1 MAHWQTPQS
10 GPRKIYGLNPTGQ
23 ARKQAKFIGRSGE
36 VAAMAD
42 EVNPD
47 ELEIADELIAE
58 RRSEK
63 PGETPEDMTAW
74 QRPITAIIDVINYR
88 AGQIIALMMVPLIVV
103 VVFEVFA
110 RNSFIILS
118 NAGFEEFARSLGLG
132 PTLWVY
138 DMSRM
143 IAGVMFMAAAGYG
156 LMRGVHIRA
165 DFLYRNWSDKTQA
178 TVDAAL
184 YLLFFIPSM
193 ILFTVVASKFWW
205 LAYSTGET
213 LQIDSAWGPLLW
225 PARTAMPI
233 GGVLLLLQG
242 LPEIFRAFHKMGKER
257 EKLFVRFLPVYVI
270 VLAWLMLAVFVP
282 DVVPGGAWFSD
293 IMSARPSLSKPIIG
307 LIMLGAMLF
316 VIFIGFPISFTLI
329 FLGFVFGIWGLNF
342 KLTTLLMTLNTNS
355 TMLNDQLMA
364 VPLFVLMGIVM
375 ESAGLMERL
384 FASIQMIM
392 SRVRGALF
400 IAVLIVSTIFAAA
413 TGIVGASVTLLGIMA
428 GATMSRSGYN
438 VQLAAGTITAGGT
451 LGILIPPSIM
461 LIVMGPVLEVSTL
474 DLFRGAFIP
483 GAILATL
490 YLVYTLGR
498 CWINPSLG
506 PILGPEDQPD
516 TSKYYGAEV
525 ALICMGVLTVC
536 RVFGLGIGGA
546 FGSIMPFGGLFVL
559 IIVLAFAYAAFK
571 NLSVLRI
578 AVPIAVLF
586 HLYMLFANSGEGLS
600 ATSAIMAAFML
611 LLGFLASPI
620 YKANASE
627 DFFFS
632 ELWTEFF
639 AGLMP
644 PTILI
649 SFALGSILLGFATPA
664 EAAAMGAFGSIIL
677 AIAYRKFTFPSF
689 FDSLVKA
696 LEITVLIM
704 FLVAASNFFGA
715 QFSSLGTPRMMTEIL
730 LGLDM
735 SPYMILLLVMALIFL
750 LGWPLE
756 WVPIVLIVVPI
767 LLPTVAALDIHGL
780 SRYDLMVWFGILVAV
795 NLQTAWLSPPV
806 ALSAY
811 FLKGVVPNWDLK
823 DIYLGMMQFMLV
835 QLTGLI
841 LLLIFPQLVLWLPK
855 YMGG

>member
-1 MAHWQTPQS
+1 
-10 GPRKIYGLNPTGQ
+10 
-23 ARKQAKFIGRSGE
+23 
-36 VAAMAD
+36 MAD
-42 EVNPD
+42 EPNPD
-47 ELEIADELIAE
+47 DLEIADELIAE
-58 RRSEK
+58 RRAEA
-63 PGETPEDMTAW
+63 PGETPEDMTPW
-74 QRPITAIIDVINYR
+74 QRPITAAIDVLNYR
-88 AGQIIALMMVPLIVV
+88 AGQLIALLMVPLIFVV
-103 VVFEVFA
+103 VYEVIS
-110 RNSFIILS
+110 RNSFAILQ
-118 NAGFEEFARSLGLG
+118 NAGFEDLARSLGLG

-138 DMSRM
+138 DTSRM
-143 IAGVMFMAAAGYG
+143 IAGVLFMAAAGYG

-165 DFLYRNWSDKTQA
+165 DFLYRFWSDKTQA
-178 TVDAAL
+178 TVDATL
-184 YLLFFIPSM
+184 YLLFFMPSM
-193 ILFTVVASKFWW
+193 IFFTIVASQFWW
-205 LAYSTGET
+205 LAYSTSET
-213 LQIDSAWGPLLW
+213 LALDSAWGPLLW
-225 PARTAMPI
+225 PARLAMPV
-233 GGVLLLLQG
+233 GGFLLMLQG
-242 LPEIFRAFHKMGKER
+242 IPEIFRAFHKMGKER
-257 EKLFVRFLPVYVI
+257 ERWFVRFLPIYLVALTWL
-270 VLAWLMLAVFVP
+270 VLAIFTP
-282 DVVPGGAWFSD
+282 DIVPGGAWFTEL
-293 IMSARPSLSKPIIG
+293 MSARPSLDKPTIG
-307 LIMLGAMLF
+307 LIMLAAMLF

-329 FLGFVFGIWGLNF
+329 FLAFVFGIWGSNF

-392 SRVRGALF
+392 ARVRGALF

-483 GAILATL
+483 GALLASL
-490 YLVYTLGR
+490 YLIYTLGR
-498 CWINPSLG
+498 CWINPDLG
-506 PILGPEDQPD
+506 PILGEDDQPD
-516 TSKYYGAEV
+516 TSRYYGAEV
-525 ALICMGVLTVC
+525 ALICLGILTLC
-536 RVFGLGIGGA
+536 RVFGLALGGA
-546 FGSIMPFGGLFVL
+546 FGGLVPFGGL
-559 IIVLAFAYAAFK
+559 IVLAITLAVAYAAYR
-571 NLSVLRI
+571 NVSVLRI
-578 AVPIAVLF
+578 VLPIAVLF
-586 HLYMLFANSGEGLS
+586 HLYMIVANMGEGLPVWS
-600 ATSAIMAAFML
+600 LVFGAFMVL
-611 LLGFLASPI
+611 LAFLGRPI
-620 YKANASE
+620 YSKDADE
-627 DFFFS
+627 GFYFS
-632 ELWTEFF
+632 DLWDEFF

-664 EAAAMGAFGSIIL
+664 EAAAMGAFGAIL
-677 AIAYRKFTFPSF
+677 LSVAYGKFTVPSF
-689 FDSLVKA
+689 FDSLIKA

-715 QFSSLGTPRMMTEIL
+715 QFSALGTPRMLTELL
-730 LGLDM
+730 LGLDLAPFM
-735 SPYMILLLVMALIFL
+735 VLLLVMALIFL

-767 LLPTVAALDIHGL
+767 LLPTIEALELHGL
-780 SRYDLMVWFGILVAV
+780 TRYDMMVWFGILVAV

-835 QLTGLI
+835 QLFGLVLI
-841 LLLIFPQLVLWLPK
+841 LIFPQLVLWLPK
-855 YMGG
+855 VMGG

>member
-1 MAHWQTPQS
+1 MA
-10 GPRKIYGLNPTGQ
+10 
-23 ARKQAKFIGRSGE
+23 
-36 VAAMAD
+36 AD
-42 EVNPD
+42 EVNPE

-58 RRSEK
+58 RRAEA

-74 QRPITAIIDVINYR
+74 QRPITAAIDVLNWR
-88 AGQIIALMMVPLIVV
+88 AGQLIALLMVPLIAV
-103 VVFEVFA
+103 VVFEVLS
-110 RNSFIILS
+110 RNSFSILS
-118 NAGFEEFARSLGLG
+118 NAGFEDFARSMGLG

-138 DMSRM
+138 DTSRM
-143 IAGVMFMAAAGYG
+143 IAGVLFMAAAGYG

-178 TVDAAL
+178 TVDASL
-184 YLLFFIPSM
+184 YLLFFMPSM
-193 ILFTVVASKFWW
+193 IFFTIVASEFWW
-205 LAYSTGET
+205 LAFSRGET
-213 LQIDSAWGPLLW
+213 MAIDSAWGPLLW
-225 PARTAMPI
+225 PARLAMPV
-233 GGVLLLLQG
+233 GGFLLMLQG
-242 LPEIFRAFHKMGKER
+242 IPEIFRAFHKMGKER
-257 EKLFVRFLPVYVI
+257 ERLFVRALPFYLLA
-270 VLAWLMLAVFVP
+270 LAWLVLAIFAP
-282 DVVPGGAWFSD
+282 DLVPGGEWFTD
-293 IMSARPSLSKPIIG
+293 LMKARPSLSKPTIG
-307 LIMLGAMLF
+307 LIMLAAMLF

-329 FLGFVFGIWGLNF
+329 FLAFVFGIWGANF

-375 ESAGLMERL
+375 EAAGLMERL

-392 SRVRGALF
+392 ARVRGALF

-483 GAILATL
+483 GALLASL
-490 YLVYTLGR
+490 YLLYTLGR
-498 CWINPSLG
+498 CWINPELG
-506 PILGPEDQPD
+506 PILAEEDQPE
-516 TSKYYGAEV
+516 TSKFYGAEV
-525 ALICMGVLTVC
+525 ALICLGVLTVC

-546 FGSIMPFGGLFVL
+546 FGGVVPFGGL
-559 IIVLAFAYAAFK
+559 IALAITMAIAYAAYRK
-571 NLSVLRI
+571 VNVLRI
-578 AVPIAVLF
+578 VLPIAVLF
-586 HLYMLFANSGEGLS
+586 HLYMIFANIGDDGSPSIWSIVFG
-600 ATSAIMAAFML
+600 AFTV
-611 LLGFLASPI
+611 LLGYLGRPI
-620 YKANASE
+620 YGKDADE
-627 DFFFS
+627 GFYFS
-632 ELWTEFF
+632 DLWDEFF

-664 EAAAMGAFGSIIL
+664 EAAAMGAFGAILLSIG
-677 AIAYRKFTFPSF
+677 YRKFTFPSF
-689 FDSLVKA
+689 FDSLIKA

-715 QFSSLGTPRMMTEIL
+715 EFSALGTPKMMTELL

-735 SPYMILLLVMALIFL
+735 SPYLILILVMALIFL

-767 LLPTVAALDIHGL
+767 LLPTVESLDVYGL
-780 SRYDLMVWFGILVAV
+780 SRYDMMVWFGILVAV

-835 QLTGLI
+835 QLLGLI
-841 LLLIFPQLVLWLPK
+841 LLFLFPQLVLWLPAV
-855 YMGG
+855 MSGN

>member
-1 MAHWQTPQS
+1 MA
-10 GPRKIYGLNPTGQ
+10 
-23 ARKQAKFIGRSGE
+23 
-36 VAAMAD
+36 AD
-42 EVNPD
+42 EPNPED
-47 ELEIADELIAE
+47 LEVADELIAE
-58 RRSEK
+58 RRAEA

-74 QRPITAIIDVINYR
+74 QRPITAFIDVLNYR
-88 AGQIIALMMVPLIVV
+88 AGQIIALMMVPLIAVV
-103 VVFEVFA
+103 VYEVLSRNLDAILIDAGMGGVA
-110 RNSFIILS
+110 RAF
-118 NAGFEEFARSLGLG
+118 GLG

-138 DMSRM
+138 DTSRM
-143 IAGVMFMAAAGYG
+143 LAGVLFMAAAGYG

-165 DFLYRNWSDKTQA
+165 DFLYRLWSDKTQA
-178 TVDAAL
+178 TVDAIL
-184 YLLFFIPSM
+184 YLFFFMPSM
-193 ILFTVVASKFWW
+193 ILFTVVASQFWW

-213 LQIDSAWGPLLW
+213 MALDSAWGPILW
-225 PARTAMPI
+225 PARLAMPV
-233 GGVLLLLQG
+233 GGLLLALQG
-242 LPEIFRAFHKMGKER
+242 IPEIFRAFHKMGKER
-257 EKLFVRFLPVYVI
+257 ERIFVRFLPVYVI
-270 VLAWLMLAVFVP
+270 GLIWLMLAVFAP
-282 DVVPGGAWFSD
+282 DIVPGGAWFTE
-293 IMSARPSLSKPIIG
+293 IMSARPTLDKPIIG

-329 FLGFVFGIWGLNF
+329 FLAFVFGIWGANF

-384 FASIQMIM
+384 FASIQNIM
-392 SRVRGALF
+392 ARVRGSLY

-428 GATMSRSGYN
+428 GATMSRAAYN
-438 VQLAAGTITAGGT
+438 VQLSAGAITAGGT

-461 LIVMGPVLEVSTL
+461 LIVMGPVLEVSVL
-474 DLFRGAFIP
+474 DLFRGAFLP
-483 GAILATL
+483 GAILASL
-490 YLVYTLGR
+490 YLLYTLGR

-506 PILGPEDQPD
+506 PILAEEDQPE
-516 TSKYYGAEV
+516 TSDYYGAEV
-525 ALICMGVLTVC
+525 ALVSLGILTIC
-536 RVFGLGIGGA
+536 RVFGLGLGGT
-546 FGSIMPFGGLFVL
+546 FGGVIPFGGLVAVL
-559 IIVLAFAYAAFK
+559 VALGLGYAAFK
-571 NLSVLRI
+571 SLNVLRLVFPV
-578 AVPIAVLF
+578 AVLMHAYLAVTGFAAAESINSMITPTIWVILIAVL
-586 HLYMLFANSGEGLS
+586 AVLS
-600 ATSAIMAAFML
+600 L
-611 LLGFLASPI
+611 PI
-620 YKANASE
+620 YKADAAE
-627 DFFFS
+627 RFQFS
-632 ELWTEFF
+632 DLWTEFF

-664 EAAAMGAFGSIIL
+664 EAAAMGAFGAILLSIG
-677 AIAYRKFTFPSF
+677 YRKFTFAGF
-689 FDSLVKA
+689 FDSLIKA

-715 QFSSLGTPRMMTEIL
+715 QFSSLGTPRMLTEVL

-735 SPYMILLLVMALIFL
+735 SPYLVLLMIMALIFL

-767 LLPTVAALDIHGL
+767 LLPTVISLKLHEINSAFANGSEVLI
-780 SRYDLMVWFGILVAV
+780 WFGILVAV

-835 QLTGLI
+835 QLVGLA
-841 LLLIFPQLVLWLPK
+841 LLFIFPQLVLWLPRVLA
-855 YMGG
+855 GG

>member
-1 MAHWQTPQS
+1 MA
-10 GPRKIYGLNPTGQ
+10 
-23 ARKQAKFIGRSGE
+23 E
-36 VAAMAD
+36 

-47 ELEIADELIAE
+47 DLEIADELIAE
-58 RRSEK
+58 RRAEA

-74 QRPITAIIDVINYR
+74 QRPITAVIDVVNYR
-88 AGQIIALMMVPLIVV
+88 VGQIIALLLVPLIAV
-103 VVFEVFA
+103 VVFEVIS
-110 RNSFIILS
+110 RNSFSILQ
-118 NAGFEEFARSLGLG
+118 NAGFEDLARSLNLG

-138 DMSRM
+138 DTSRM
-143 IAGVMFMAAAGYG
+143 IAGVLFMAAAGYG

-165 DFLYRNWSDKTQA
+165 DFLYRFWSDKTQA
-178 TVDAAL
+178 TVDATL
-184 YLLFFIPSM
+184 YLLLFIPSM
-193 ILFTVVASKFWW
+193 IFFTIVSTKFWW
-205 LAYSTGET
+205 LAFSTGET
-213 LQIDSAWGPLLW
+213 MQIDSAWGPLLW
-225 PARTAMPI
+225 PARLAMPV
-233 GGVLLLLQG
+233 GAFLLTIQG
-242 LPEIFRAFHKMGKER
+242 IPEIFRAFHKMGKARER
-257 EKLFVRFLPVYVI
+257 WFVRVLPVYLLI
-270 VLAWLMLAVFVP
+270 LLWLVLAVFTP
-282 DVVPGGAWFSD
+282 DIVPGGEWFSNL
-293 IMSARPSLSKPIIG
+293 MSARPNLPKPTIG

-316 VIFIGFPISFTLI
+316 VIFIGFPIAFTLI
-329 FLGFVFGIWGLNF
+329 FLAFVFGIWGSNF

-375 ESAGLMERL
+375 EAAGLMERL

-428 GATMSRSGYN
+428 GATMTRSGYN
-438 VQLAAGTITAGGT
+438 VKLAAGTITAGGT

-483 GAILATL
+483 GALLASL
-490 YLVYTLGR
+490 YLIYTLGR
-498 CWINPSLG
+498 CWLNPSLG
-506 PILGPEDQPD
+506 PILAEEDQPD
-516 TSKYYGAEV
+516 TSRFYGAEV
-525 ALICMGVLTVC
+525 ALICLGVLSVC
-536 RVFGLGIGGA
+536 RVFGLGVGGA
-546 FGSIMPFGGLFVL
+546 FAGLMPFGGLVVL
-559 IIVLAFAYAAFK
+559 LVTMVLAYAAYR
-571 NLSVLRI
+571 NLSILRI

-586 HLYMLFANSGEGLS
+586 HLYMIVANSGDGGVP
-600 ATSAIMAAFML
+600 IMSIVLGAFIVL
-611 LLGFLASPI
+611 LAYLGRPI
-620 YKANASE
+620 YDKENGN
-627 DFFFS
+627 DFYFS
-632 ELWTEFF
+632 DLWNEFF

-664 EAAAMGAFGSIIL
+664 EAAAMGAFGSILLSIS
-677 AIAYRKFTFPSF
+677 YRKFTIPSF

-715 QFSSLGTPRMMTEIL
+715 EFSALGTPKMMTELL

-735 SPYMILLLVMALIFL
+735 SPYLILLLVMALIFL

-767 LLPTVAALDIHGL
+767 LLPTVEALSVHGL
-780 SRYDLMVWFGILVAV
+780 ERYDLMVWFGILVAV

-811 FLKGVVPNWDLK
+811 FLKGVVPQWDLK

-835 QLTGLI
+835 QLVGLA
-841 LLLIFPQLVLWLPK
+841 LLFIFPQLVLWLPK
-855 YMGG
+855 VMGG

>member
-1 MAHWQTPQS
+1 MAEEP
-10 GPRKIYGLNPTGQ
+10 
-23 ARKQAKFIGRSGE
+23 
-36 VAAMAD
+36 
-42 EVNPD
+42 NPD
-47 ELEIADELIAE
+47 DLEIADELIAE
-58 RRSEK
+58 RRSEA
-63 PGETPEDMTAW
+63 PGETPEDMTPW
-74 QRPITAIIDVINYR
+74 QRPITAAIDVINYR
-88 AGQIIALMMVPLIVV
+88 AGQIIALLLVPLIAV
-103 VVFEVFA
+103 VVFEVIS
-110 RNSFIILS
+110 RNSFSILQ
-118 NAGFEEFARSLGLG
+118 NAGFEDLARSLNLG

-138 DMSRM
+138 DTSRM
-143 IAGVMFMAAAGYG
+143 LAGVLFMAAAGYG

-165 DFLYRNWSDKTQA
+165 DFLYRFWSNKTQA
-178 TVDAAL
+178 TVDATL
-184 YLLFFIPSM
+184 YLLLFIPSM
-193 ILFTVVASKFWW
+193 IFFTIVSSQFWW
-205 LAYSTGET
+205 LAFSTGET
-213 LQIDSAWGPLLW
+213 MQIDSAWGPVLW
-225 PARTAMPI
+225 PARLAMPV
-233 GGVLLLLQG
+233 GAFLLTIQG
-242 LPEIFRAFHKMGKER
+242 IPEIFRAFHKMGKKR
-257 EKLFVRFLPVYVI
+257 ELFFVRLLPLYI
-270 VLAWLMLAVFVP
+270 VGLLWLVLAVFAP
-282 DVVPGGAWFSD
+282 DTVPGGQWFTD
-293 IMSARPSLSKPIIG
+293 LMKARPNLDKPTIG

-316 VIFIGFPISFTLI
+316 VIFIGFPIAFTLI
-329 FLGFVFGIWGLNF
+329 FLAFVFGIWGANF

-375 ESAGLMERL
+375 EAAGLMERL

-392 SRVRGALF
+392 ARVRGALF

-438 VQLAAGTITAGGT
+438 VKLAAGTITAGGT

-483 GAILATL
+483 GALLASL
-490 YLVYTLGR
+490 YLIYTLGR

-506 PILGPEDQPD
+506 PILAEEDQPD
-516 TSKYYGAEV
+516 TSKFYGAEV
-525 ALICMGVLTVC
+525 ALICLGVLTLC
-536 RVFGLGIGGA
+536 RVFGLGVSGA
-546 FGSIMPFGGLFVL
+546 FAGLMPFGGLFVML
-559 IIVLAFAYAAFK
+559 ATTAFAYVAYRRIGI
-571 NLSVLRI
+571 LRI

-586 HLYMLFANSGEGLS
+586 HLYMIVANMGENGLPVWS
-600 ATSAIMAAFML
+600 IVLAAFIL
-611 LLGFLASPI
+611 LLAYLGRPI
-620 YKANASE
+620 FDSE
-627 DFFFS
+627 NGKDFYFS
-632 ELWTEFF
+632 ELWDEFF

-664 EAAAMGAFGSIIL
+664 EAAAMGAFGSILLSIG
-677 AIAYRKFTFPSF
+677 YRKFNLPSF

-715 QFSSLGTPRMMTEIL
+715 EFSALGTPKMMTELL

-735 SPYMILLLVMALIFL
+735 SPYLILLLVMALIFL

-767 LLPTVAALDIHGL
+767 LLPTVEALSVHGL
-780 SRYDLMVWFGILVAV
+780 ERYDLMVWFGILVAV

-835 QLTGLI
+835 QLVGLI
-841 LLLIFPQLVLWLPK
+841 LIFIFPQLVLWLPRV
-855 YMGG
+855 MGG

>member
-1 MAHWQTPQS
+1 
-10 GPRKIYGLNPTGQ
+10 
-23 ARKQAKFIGRSGE
+23 
-36 VAAMAD
+36 MAD
-42 EVNPD
+42 EPNPED
-47 ELEIADELIAE
+47 LEIADELIAE
-58 RRSEK
+58 RRAEA

-74 QRPITAIIDVINYR
+74 QRPITAVIDVINYR
-88 AGQIIALMMVPLIVV
+88 AGQIIALLMVPLIFVV
-103 VVFEVFA
+103 VYEVIM
-110 RNSFIILS
+110 RNSFAILQD
-118 NAGFEEFARSLGLG
+118 AGFEDLARSLGLG

-138 DMSRM
+138 DTSRM
-143 IAGVMFMAAAGYG
+143 VAGVLFMAAAGYG

-165 DFLYRNWSDKTQA
+165 DFLYRFWSDKTQA
-178 TVDAAL
+178 TVDALL
-184 YLLFFIPSM
+184 YLLFFMPSM
-193 ILFTVVASKFWW
+193 IFFTIVASQFWW
-205 LAYSTGET
+205 LAYSTSET
-213 LQIDSAWGPLLW
+213 LALDSAWGPLLW
-225 PARTAMPI
+225 PARLAMPV
-233 GGVLLLLQG
+233 GGFLLMLQG
-242 LPEIFRAFHKMGKER
+242 IPEIFRAFHKMGKER
-257 EKLFVRFLPVYVI
+257 ERWFVRFLPFYIVGLTWL
-270 VLAWLMLAVFVP
+270 VLAIFTP
-282 DVVPGGAWFSD
+282 DIVPGGAWFTEV
-293 IMSARPSLSKPIIG
+293 MSARPNLDKPTIG

-316 VIFIGFPISFTLI
+316 VIFIGFPIAFTLI
-329 FLGFVFGIWGLNF
+329 FLAFVFGIWGSNF

-392 SRVRGALF
+392 ARVRGALF

-438 VQLAAGTITAGGT
+438 VKLAAGTITAGGT

-483 GAILATL
+483 GALLASL
-490 YLVYTLGR
+490 YLIYTLGR
-498 CWINPSLG
+498 CWINPELG
-506 PILGPEDQPD
+506 PILSEEDQPE
-516 TSKYYGAEV
+516 TSRYYGAEV
-525 ALICMGVLTVC
+525 ALICLGILTIC
-536 RVFGLGIGGA
+536 RVFGLGLGGA
-546 FGSIMPFGGLFVL
+546 FGGIVPFGGL
-559 IIVLAFAYAAFK
+559 IVLLITIAVAYAAYR
-571 NLSVLRI
+571 NVSILRI
-578 AVPIAVLF
+578 VLPVVVLF
-586 HLYMLFANSGEGLS
+586 HLYLAAVTLSSGLS
-600 ATSAIMAAFML
+600 VWTLVFTAFL
-611 LLGFLASPI
+611 LLLAVLGRSI
-620 YKANASE
+620 YGRDADEN
-627 DFFFS
+627 FYFS
-632 ELWTEFF
+632 DLWDEFF

-664 EAAAMGAFGSIIL
+664 EAAAMGAFGAILLSIG
-677 AIAYRKFTFPSF
+677 YRKFTIPGF

-715 QFSSLGTPRMMTEIL
+715 QFSALGTPRMMTEIL

-735 SPYMILLLVMALIFL
+735 APFLVLLLVMALIFL

-767 LLPTVAALDIHGL
+767 LLPTVQALEIHGL
-780 SRYDLMVWFGILVAV
+780 NRYDLMVWFGILVAV

-835 QLTGLI
+835 QLFGLI

-855 YMGG
+855 VMGG

>member
-1 MAHWQTPQS
+1 
-10 GPRKIYGLNPTGQ
+10 
-23 ARKQAKFIGRSGE
+23 
-36 VAAMAD
+36 MAD
-42 EVNPD
+42 EPNPED
-47 ELEIADELIAE
+47 LEIADELIAE
-58 RRSEK
+58 RRAEA

-74 QRPITAIIDVINYR
+74 QRPITGAIDVLNYR
-88 AGQIIALMMVPLIVV
+88 AGQLIALLMVPLIIVV
-103 VVFEVFA
+103 VIEVFS
-110 RNSFIILS
+110 RNSFSILQD
-118 NAGFEEFARSLGLG
+118 AGFEDFARSMGLG

-138 DMSRM
+138 DTSRM
-143 IAGVMFMAAAGYG
+143 VAGVLFMAAAGYG

-165 DFLYRNWSDKTQA
+165 DFIYRFWSDKTQA
-178 TVDAAL
+178 TVDALL
-184 YLLFFIPSM
+184 YLLFFMPSM
-193 ILFTVVASKFWW
+193 IFFTVVASEFWW

-213 LQIDSAWGPLLW
+213 LALDSAWGPLLW
-225 PARTAMPI
+225 PARLAMPV
-233 GGVLLLLQG
+233 GGFLLMLQG
-242 LPEIFRAFHKMGKER
+242 IPEIFRAFHKMGKER
-257 EKLFVRFLPVYVI
+257 ERWFVRFLPVYLVG
-270 VLAWLMLAVFVP
+270 LAWLILAIFTP
-282 DVVPGGAWFSD
+282 DIVPGGAWFTD
-293 IMSARPSLSKPIIG
+293 LMSARPNLDKPTIG
-307 LIMLGAMLF
+307 LIMLTAMLF

-329 FLGFVFGIWGLNF
+329 FLAFVFGIWGSNF

-392 SRVRGALF
+392 ARVRGALF

-474 DLFRGAFIP
+474 DLFRGAFVP
-483 GAILATL
+483 GAMLATL
-490 YLVYTLGR
+490 YLLYTLGR
-498 CWINPSLG
+498 CWLNPSLG
-506 PILGPEDQPD
+506 PVLSDEDQPD
-516 TSKYYGAEV
+516 TSRYYGAEV
-525 ALICMGVLTVC
+525 ALICLGILTVC
-536 RVFGLGIGGA
+536 RVFGMAIGGTFA
-546 FGSIMPFGGLFVL
+546 GLIPFGGLFVL
-559 IIVLAFAYAAFK
+559 LIVLAVTYQAYRK
-571 NLSVLRI
+571 LSVLRI
-578 AVPIAVLF
+578 VVPIAVLF
-586 HLYMLFANSGEGLS
+586 HVYMIVANMSEGLPIWS
-600 ATSAIMAAFML
+600 MVFAAFMVL
-611 LLGFLASPI
+611 LAFLGRPI
-620 YKANASE
+620 YGKEAEEN
-627 DFFFS
+627 FYFS
-632 ELWTEFF
+632 DLWDEFF

-664 EAAAMGAFGSIIL
+664 EAAGMGAFGAIL
-677 AIAYRKFTFPSF
+677 LSLAYRKFTIPGF
-689 FDSLVKA
+689 FDSLIKA

-715 QFSSLGTPRMMTEIL
+715 QFSALGTPRMMTEIL

-735 SPYMILLLVMALIFL
+735 APFLVLLLVMALIFL

-767 LLPTVAALDIHGL
+767 LLPTVQSLSIHGL
-780 SRYDLMVWFGILVAV
+780 SSYDLMVWFGILVAV

-835 QLTGLI
+835 QLVGLT
-841 LLLIFPQLVLWLPK
+841 LLLVFPQLVLWLPRV
-855 YMGG
+855 MSGG